1 MLAASTEAQP
11 ISILSGIYCGR
22 LVAGAWPL
30 GIGDQKAIA
39 RIQEYPNHG
48 NVNPRVYSGFRP
60 ALRKWRRSFAVNAWK
75 IYLGRRL
82 CLRPMGEFH
91 ADAGTRDSCVD
102 KSQPSVRRMAFVDVQ
117 AAPKCSLPQSVAVQP
132 CAGSHASRPKYPVS
146 RSIARTGS
154 KPT

>member
-1 MLAASTEAQP
+1 VDGGPADFDPERYLLRAFS
-11 ISILSGIYCGR
+11 CGR
-22 LVAGAWPL
+22 LAPWNWRSKSYCPNS
-30 GIGDQKAIA
+30 GIPESRERQS
-39 RIQEYPNHG
+39 P
-48 NVNPRVYSGFRP
+48 VYSGFRP